1 MSVKRSVYIPEHG
14 LIYIDFNERDFNENN
29 DPGDILYIAIRYKG
43 KEQSIEERN
52 HKISEYYYVHKMTN
66 DHIMYDI
73 KHRTYN
79 KEPITTDEFYII
91 NTNIII
97 RIQQSTEAYP
107 YRMQIDVNGMHM
119 FFYINSKRTYEEL
132 INNFKMAITEIQN
145 KHLNSVNMANFTLPN
160 NVQGSI
166 GAFLTGQNGSIAQQ
180 RTMIQQQQEQQQ
192 EQQNILNRMYNNLHP
207 HGGQRKLRK
216 SHKLRKSRKK

>member
-1 MSVKRSVYIPEHG
+1 MSVKRSIYLPEEG
-14 LIYIDFNERDFNENN
+14 LIYIDFDEIDFDENN
-29 DPGDILYIAIRYKG
+29 NPDDIPYIAIRYKG

-52 HKISEYYYVHKMTN
+52 HKISEHYYVHKMTN

-79 KEPITTDEFYII
+79 KERIATDEFYII

-97 RIQQSTEAYP
+97 RIQQTTED
-107 YRMQIDVNGMHM
+107 YRMKIDVNGMHM

-145 KHLNSVNMANFTLPN
+145 KHLNSVNMANFILPN

-180 RTMIQQQQEQQQ
+180 RTMIQQQQQQQ
-192 EQQNILNRMYNNLHP
+192 QQQQNILNRMHNILHP
-207 HGGQRKLRK
+207 HGGQRKSHKSRK
-216 SHKLRKSRKK
+216 SRKSRKK